1 MKPVEELHHISPSLA
16 VWQAY
21 DPSVKVD
28 CTSTALA
35 VPEGWLLIDPIP
47 LADACVAELA
57 ATRPLAGIL
66 LTSGNHQRASLEL
79 RAKHDLRIFAPAA
92 PDLVAD
98 EWIKPGT
105 PFVSGLEIF
114 SMEGAG
120 PGEIALR
127 AGSLMVFGDAVIHL
141 GELALLPDKYCED
154 PKLLRRCLKQLTEL
168 DWDVAC
174 VAHGWP
180 IVERASQRIREL
192 LFQK

>member
-1 MKPVEELHHISPSLA
+1 MRPVEELHHISASLA

-35 VPEGWLLIDPIP
+35 TPQGWLLIDPIP

-57 ATRPLAGIL
+57 ASRPMAGIL

-79 RAKHDLRIFAPAA
+79 KARHGLSIYAPDA

-98 EWIKPGT
+98 VWISAGQDLGMG
-105 PFVSGLEIF
+105 FELVSIA
-114 SMEGAG
+114 GAG
-120 PGEIALR
+120 PRELTVRFGEVT
-127 AGSLMVFGDAVIHL
+127 VFGDAVINL
-141 GELALLPDKYCED
+141 GELALLPDKYCEN
-154 PKLLRRCLKQLTEL
+154 PKSMRACLKQLIEIP
-168 DWDVAC
+168 WSVAC

-180 IVERASQRIREL
+180 ITGGASAKIQAL
-192 LFQK
+192 LE